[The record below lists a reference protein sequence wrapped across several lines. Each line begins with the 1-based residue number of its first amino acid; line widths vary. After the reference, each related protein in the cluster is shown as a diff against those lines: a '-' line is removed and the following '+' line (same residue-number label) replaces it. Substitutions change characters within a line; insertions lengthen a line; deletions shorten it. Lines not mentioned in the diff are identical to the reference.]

1 MNSDDARKILMQV
14 MEKEFSD
21 KTFSHYIQEKLAG
34 DFAVEIATLLT
45 ERREKHE
52 RKSE

>member
-34 DFAVEIATLLT
+34 DFAVEIARLLI
-45 ERREKHE
+45 ERRSNE
-52 RKSE
+52 